1 LGRETGGGKKVFR
14 FLARRVATIF
24 LSLFFIVTLTF
35 FMMKAIPGGPFKSEK
50 ALPPQIEQ
58 AINEKYHLDDPLWK
72 QYLDYLVRTARW
84 DLGPSFKYQYVTVND
99 IIRDYFPVS
108 AQLGAVSVILALGLG
123 ISAGI
128 ISALKQNQIQD
139 YGTMVLATLGFSVP
153 SFVIAGLLQYLF
165 AYKWHLLPPAMWGSW
180 QNMVMPVLSLATL
193 PTCVIARLM
202 RTSMLEV
209 LQQDYIKTARAKG
222 LPARKIITGH
232 VLRNAILPVVT
243 YLGPLIAAIFT
254 GSFIIEY
261 IFAVP
266 GLGRSFVTSV
276 QNRDYT
282 VIMGT
287 TVFYSLFLMIMN
299 LIVDIA
305 YAIIDPRIKLAD
317 RKE

>member
-1 LGRETGGGKKVFR
+1 
-14 FLARRVATIF
+14 VATII

-72 QYLDYLVRTARW
+72 QYVDYLVRTARW

-128 ISALKQNQIQD
+128 VSALKQNQIQD
-139 YGTMVLATLGFSVP
+139 YGTMIMATLGFSVP

-165 AYKWHLLPPAMWGSW
+165 AYKWHILPPAMWGSW

-222 LPARKIITGH
+222 LPGHKIITGH

-261 IFAVP
+261 IFAIP

>member
-1 LGRETGGGKKVFR
+1 
-14 FLARRVATIF
+14 
-24 LSLFFIVTLTF
+24 
-35 FMMKAIPGGPFKSEK
+35 MMKAIPGGPFKSEK

-128 ISALKQNQIQD
+128 VSALKQNQIQD

-153 SFVIAGLLQYLF
+153 SFVIAGLLQYFL
-165 AYKWHLLPPAMWGSW
+165 AYKWHILPPAMWGSW

-222 LPARKIITGH
+222 LPGYKIITGH

-261 IFAVP
+261 IFAIP

>member
-1 LGRETGGGKKVFR
+1 MFR
-14 FLARRVATIF
+14 FLARRVATIL

-128 ISALKQNQIQD
+128 VSALKQNQIQD

-153 SFVIAGLLQYLF
+153 SFVIAGLLQYFL
-165 AYKWHLLPPAMWGSW
+165 AYKWHILPPAMWGSW

-222 LPARKIITGH
+222 LPGYKIITGH

-261 IFAVP
+261 IFAIP

>member
-1 LGRETGGGKKVFR
+1 VFR

>member
-1 LGRETGGGKKVFR
+1 MFR

-99 IIRDYFPVS
+99 IIRNYFPVS

>member
-1 LGRETGGGKKVFR
+1 MFR
-14 FLARRVATIF
+14 FLARRVATII

-72 QYLDYLVRTARW
+72 QYVDYLVRTARW

-128 ISALKQNQIQD
+128 VSALKQNQIQD
-139 YGTMVLATLGFSVP
+139 YGTMIMATLGFSVP

-165 AYKWHLLPPAMWGSW
+165 AYKWQILPPAMWGSW

-222 LPARKIITGH
+222 LPGHKIITGH

-261 IFAVP
+261 IFAIP

>member
-1 LGRETGGGKKVFR
+1 VFR
-14 FLARRVATIF
+14 FLARRVATIL

-128 ISALKQNQIQD
+128 VSALKQNQIQD

-153 SFVIAGLLQYLF
+153 SFVIAGLLQYFL
-165 AYKWHLLPPAMWGSW
+165 AYKWHILPPAMWGSW

-222 LPARKIITGH
+222 LPGYKIITGH

-261 IFAVP
+261 IFAIP

>member
-1 LGRETGGGKKVFR
+1 MFR
-14 FLARRVATIF
+14 FLARRVATII

-72 QYLDYLVRTARW
+72 QYVDYLVRTARW

-128 ISALKQNQIQD
+128 VSALKQNQIQD
-139 YGTMVLATLGFSVP
+139 YGTMIMATLGFSVP

-165 AYKWHLLPPAMWGSW
+165 AYKWHILPPAMWGSW

-222 LPARKIITGH
+222 LPGHKIITGH

-261 IFAVP
+261 IFAIP

>member
-1 LGRETGGGKKVFR
+1 M
-14 FLARRVATIF
+14 
-24 LSLFFIVTLTF
+24 S
-35 FMMKAIPGGPFKSEK
+35 FKSEK

-72 QYLDYLVRTARW
+72 QYVDYLVRTARW

-128 ISALKQNQIQD
+128 VSALKQNQIQD
-139 YGTMVLATLGFSVP
+139 YGTMIMATLGFSVP

-165 AYKWHLLPPAMWGSW
+165 AYKWHILPPAMWGSW

-222 LPARKIITGH
+222 LPGHKIITGH

-243 YLGPLIAAIFT
+243 YLG
-254 GSFIIEY
+254 
-261 IFAVP
+261 
-266 GLGRSFVTSV
+266 R
-276 QNRDYT
+276 
-282 VIMGT
+282 
-287 TVFYSLFLMIMN
+287 
-299 LIVDIA
+299 
-305 YAIIDPRIKLAD
+305 
-317 RKE
+317 

>member
-1 LGRETGGGKKVFR
+1 VFR
-14 FLARRVATIF
+14 FLARRVATII

-99 IIRDYFPVS
+99 IIRNYFPVS

-139 YGTMVLATLGFSVP
+139 YGTMILATLGFSVP

-165 AYKWHLLPPAMWGSW
+165 AYKWHILPPAMWGSW

-222 LPARKIITGH
+222 LPAHKIITGH

-261 IFAVP
+261 IFAIP
-266 GLGRSFVTSV
+266 GLGRSFVTSI

>member
-1 LGRETGGGKKVFR
+1 VFR
-14 FLARRVATIF
+14 FLARRVATII

-72 QYLDYLVRTARW
+72 QYVDYLVRTARW

-128 ISALKQNQIQD
+128 VSALKQNQIQD
-139 YGTMVLATLGFSVP
+139 YGTMIMATLGFSVP

-165 AYKWHLLPPAMWGSW
+165 AYKWHILPPAMWGSW

-222 LPARKIITGH
+222 LPGHKIITGH

-261 IFAVP
+261 IFAIP

>member
-1 LGRETGGGKKVFR
+1 
-14 FLARRVATIF
+14 VATII

-128 ISALKQNQIQD
+128 VSALKQNQIQD
-139 YGTMVLATLGFSVP
+139 YGTMIMATLGFSVP

-165 AYKWHLLPPAMWGSW
+165 AYKWHILPPAMWGSW

-222 LPARKIITGH
+222 LPGHKIITGH

-261 IFAVP
+261 IFAIP

>member
-1 LGRETGGGKKVFR
+1 MFR
-14 FLARRVATIF
+14 FLARRVATII

-72 QYLDYLVRTARW
+72 QYVDYLVRTARW

-99 IIRDYFPVS
+99 IIRNYFPVS

-139 YGTMVLATLGFSVP
+139 YGTMILATLGFSVP

-165 AYKWHLLPPAMWGSW
+165 AYKWHILPPAMWGSW

-222 LPARKIITGH
+222 LPAHKIITGH

-261 IFAVP
+261 IFAIP
-266 GLGRSFVTSV
+266 GLGRSFVTSI

>member
-1 LGRETGGGKKVFR
+1 MFR